1 MTSCIDCKK
10 DYCYNKNC
18 EYFQERRKKARDLA
32 LTRPDPEYT
41 QWVLSQIFNSL
52 IKQIKEGK
60 EK

>member
-1 MTSCIDCKK
+1 MTSCTNCQK

-18 EYFQERRKKARDLA
+18 EYFQERRKKDRLLA
-32 LTRPDPEYT
+32 MTRPDPEYT
-41 QWVLSQIFNSL
+41 QWVHSKVFNSL